1 MSAGGEAARHE
12 SPVSTRL
19 FLVVAASAVFVS
31 VLTATMIN
39 VLIPLIRAQFDAS
52 AAGVGWVATGYF
64 LAYAIGVP
72 LYGRISD
79 FFGVREIGR
88 AHV

>member
-1 MSAGGEAARHE
+1 VASRA
-12 SPVSTRL
+12 VSI
-19 FLVVAASAVFVS
+19 S

-39 VLIPLIRAQFDAS
+39 VLIPLIRAQFGAS
-52 AAGVGWVATGYF
+52 VAEVGWVVTGYA

-79 FFGVREIGR
+79 FFGVRGVFSLGLLGF
-88 AHV
+88 AVGV